1 MYARRIV
8 SALFPMTLLAIALTS
23 GSGVNAQA
31 PAATPTFSKDVAPIL
46 NQHCVSCHRPGD
58 IAPMS
63 LQSYTDARPYV
74 SSIRRKVSEGTMPP
88 WHAEAP
94 VGTFKNDRRLTA
106 AEKNTIVA
114 WATNGAPE
122 GNPKDLPPAPTF
134 ATGWSIGKPDVVLT
148 MTKAYD
154 VPAAGEVP
162 YQYFEIPTNFTE
174 DKWVQAIEIRP
185 GALSVVH
192 HILAFASE
200 PGAPRRAP
208 AYIPRAIGAP
218 AALPAANGNGA
229 AAPAGAALAAA
240 VQARQAA
247 ASGGA
252 AAQAATAANPNA
264 PRPLATGNRGALIAT
279 TAPGTNAMVFE
290 PGQALLV
297 RAGAVISFQI
307 HYTATGKATSD
318 KSSIGFIFAKEPPK
332 QEVQTNAFVNAL
344 FAIPAGAASHEVDS
358 AIEFTADSHVL
369 ALFPHT
375 HLRGKDW
382 EYRLVYPDG
391 RSEVVL
397 AVPHYDFNWQ
407 TYYEFTKPLAVPKG
421 ARLEARAHYDNS
433 TGNKANPDPNVV
445 VRWGEQTWEEM
456 QYTGITF
463 IVDDAKPAA
472 SGQQQ

>member
-1 MYARRIV
+1 MQARSIV
-8 SALFPMTLLAIALTS
+8 SALIPVTLLAIGATS
-23 GSGVNAQA
+23 GSAVSAQSA
-31 PAATPTFSKDVAPIL
+31 AATPTFSKDVAPIL
-46 NQHCVSCHRPGD
+46 NKHCVNCHRPGD

-63 LQSYTDARPYV
+63 LQSYADARPYV

-122 GNPKDLPPAPTF
+122 GNPSDLPPAPTF
-134 ATGWSIGKPDVVLT
+134 AAGWSIGKPDVVLT
-148 MTKAYD
+148 MTKSYD
-154 VPAAGEVP
+154 VPATGEIP
-162 YQYFEIPTNFTE
+162 YQYFELPTNFTE

-208 AYIPRAIGAP
+208 AFIPRAAGGAATSLPLAGGAP
-218 AALPAANGNGA
+218 
-229 AAPAGAALAAA
+229 
-240 VQARQAA
+240 
-247 ASGGA
+247 GA
-252 AAQAATAANPNA
+252 AAQARPAAAAAGGAPQAAPAA
-264 PRPLATGNRGALIAT
+264 PRLGGGRGALIAT

-290 PGQALLV
+290 PGQALLL
-297 RAGAVISFQI
+297 RAGAVVSFQI
-307 HYTATGKATSD
+307 HYTASGKPASD
-318 KSSIGFIFAKEPPK
+318 QSTIGFIFAKEPPK

-344 FAIPAGAASHEVDS
+344 FAIPAGEANHQVDS

-369 ALFPHT
+369 AIFPHT
-375 HLRGKDW
+375 HVRGKDW

-407 TYYEFTKPLAVPKG
+407 TYYEFAKPLAVPKG

-433 TGNKANPDPNVV
+433 TGNKSNPNPNIV